1 MDDRINIS
9 LIDVSNIANSL
20 RTYNQNLD
28 EILSYVKQIMNEIN
42 DSWSSDSSMTII
54 NNFNLFSKRFD
65 EESATINSYAAFLD
79 RAVSSYDS
87 LESTL
92 NSNASSFS

>member
-28 EILSYVKQIMNEIN
+28 EILSYVKQIMNEISETWN
-42 DSWSSDSSMTII
+42 SDSSMTIVS
-54 NNFNLFSKRFD
+54 NFNAFSKRFD
-65 EESATINSYAAFLD
+65 EESAAISSYAAFLD
-79 RAVSSYDS
+79 RAVTSYDS

-92 NSNASSFS
+92 NSNASSFN